1 MQIPKN
7 VMDALD
13 SNIRKKILN
22 MLYDEVELSAYAIT
36 NSKNIPISIST
47 TIEHLKKLKKAGLI
61 KSRDASIGK
70 LTRYHYK
77 ITDKGKKY
85 LKEYY
90 INEAK
95 NIKNFPDIAKTVQK
109 FLGRPW

>member
-1 MQIPKN
+1 MQIPKK

-13 SNIRKKILN
+13 SNTRRKILHL
-22 MLYDEVELSAYAIT
+22 LYGEEERSAYAIT

-47 TIEHLKKLKKAGLI
+47 VIEHLRKLEKAGLI
-61 KSRDASIGK
+61 KSRNASIGK
-70 LTRYHYK
+70 KTRYHYT

-90 INEAK
+90 MNEAK
-95 NIKNFPDIAKTVQK
+95 NMKNFPDIAKTVQK
-109 FLGRPW
+109 FLGRP